1 MSPVVR
7 RLLLALL
14 WVLLV
19 GGLLLAG
26 GGHAGLH
33 GDHDGAGCDA
43 CTLVITPAPAA
54 MELCGLARIE
64 RLLEVPRARTVERV
78 EPRLEHSPRGPPSA
92 A

>member
-1 MSPVVR
+1 MAPVLR

-19 GGLLLAG
+19 GGLILAG

-43 CTLVITPAPAA
+43 CALVITPAPTA
-54 MELCGLARIE
+54 LSLHGTARIE
-64 RLLEVPRARTVERV
+64 RSLEEPRLRTVQRV
-78 EPRLEHSPRGPPSA
+78 EPRLEHSPRGPPGA
-92 A
+92 G